1 MLHRVS
7 PFGDLRIE
15 AYLRLPEAY
24 RSLSRPSSA
33 PDAKAFPL
41 RSYQLDL
48 VGAKSAPYASA
59 FGESS
64 VRSLAPPLQF
74 EPASLG
80 FKLVSRARA
89 QTLRVLCAVVRTNLL
104 VLSIRIMQASEFE
117 VFHHITARCCFTLF
131 AEQLPL
137 PRQSST
143 ILAFALL
150 LALPSGIIIHIVQF
164 SRCGSRPLLR
174 SDLGIQL
181 PLGAEIR
188 S

>member
-1 MLHRVS
+1 
-7 PFGDLRIE
+7 
-15 AYLRLPEAY
+15 
-24 RSLSRPSSA
+24 
-33 PDAKAFPL
+33 
-41 RSYQLDL
+41 
-48 VGAKSAPYASA
+48 
-59 FGESS
+59 
-64 VRSLAPPLQF
+64 
-74 EPASLG
+74 
-80 FKLVSRARA
+80 
-89 QTLRVLCAVVRTNLL
+89 
-104 VLSIRIMQASEFE
+104 MQASEFE

-131 AEQLPL
+131 TEQLPL

-181 PLGAEIR
+181 LLGAEIR